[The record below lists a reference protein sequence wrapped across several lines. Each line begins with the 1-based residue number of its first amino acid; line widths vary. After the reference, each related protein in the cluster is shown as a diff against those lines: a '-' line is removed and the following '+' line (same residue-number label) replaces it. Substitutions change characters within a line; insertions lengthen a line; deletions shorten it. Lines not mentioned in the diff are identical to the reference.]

1 MAPLLRLLRERSIK
15 VGVLSNTVW
24 PRALHERVFRRDGV
38 LELIDGAVYSS
49 EIAWTKPHPEAFL
62 AAMAAIGVSDP
73 SSCVFVGDRPFDD
86 IYGAARL
93 GMRTV
98 FIPHSGLPPYEGAV
112 PDAVISRLAEL
123 PGLLDRWLEEGVEPG
138 VEQRS
143 SSRLSSGERIRDVD
157 CRPAGARYFAR
168 GRAWLALSGGL
179 GDAAGGREQEGRLPA
194 ALLGRVL
201 GGAVRV
207 ERGRGLLARG
217 RVAGGRG
224 PADAGP
230 ADASDGGE
238 AGVFGHASGLGLFSA
253 ASQRLTEA
261 GVRVPRVYLTDAS
274 LALYP
279 ADIALVE
286 DVRGGTLEELLAA
299 DPAAAAPVME
309 RLGEML
315 RSMWGRRAAR
325 VGRVADVAETEDVG
339 VGRLRRLSAAGA
351 PAAPG
356 PSSEGIVL
364 ERALRQLGGAAD
376 RVPSV
381 AAVRPRL
388 DETLRALAASVRPR
402 ASYGLIHGELGPD
415 HVSIDDRGQPV
426 VVDIEGAMY
435 FDVEWEHAFL
445 RLRFGR
451 DYEWLRVSGLDEH
464 RMSLYALALDLSLIE
479 GPLRLLDGDYP
490 DREEMLA
497 IAGWAVDRV
506 LRTADGDR

>member
-1 MAPLLRLLRERSIK
+1 
-15 VGVLSNTVW
+15 V
-24 PRALHERVFRRDGV
+24 
-38 LELIDGAVYSS
+38 
-49 EIAWTKPHPEAFL
+49 
-62 AAMAAIGVSDP
+62 
-73 SSCVFVGDRPFDD
+73 
-86 IYGAARL
+86 ARL
-93 GMRTV
+93 AS
-98 FIPHSGLPPYEGAV
+98 SGTSAV
-112 PDAVISRLAEL
+112 SRLA
-123 PGLLDRWLEEGVEPG
+123 PGLL
-138 VEQRS
+138 
-143 SSRLSSGERIRDVD
+143 
-157 CRPAGARYFAR
+157 
-168 GRAWLALSGGL
+168 RAAGL
-179 GDAAGGREQEGRLPA
+179 GSRCPVASVTRLAGGSKKGVYRLGCSDGFSAVLYVWSAAEDFWPA
-194 ALLGRVL
+194 SGD
-201 GGAVRV
+201 GGAD
-207 ERGRGLLARG
+207 
-217 RVAGGRG
+217 
-224 PADAGP
+224 AD
-230 ADASDGGE
+230 

-261 GVRVPRVYLTDAS
+261 GVRVPLVYLADAS
-274 LALYP
+274 QALYP

-299 DPAAAAPVME
+299 DPSAAAPVME

-315 RSMWGRRAAR
+315 RSMWGQRAAR
-325 VGRVADVAETEDVG
+325 VGKVADVPAFAD
-339 VGRLRRLSAAGA
+339 GA
-351 PAAPG
+351 PGAPG
-356 PSSEGIVL
+356 EPGELGASSERIVL
-364 ERALRQLGGAAD
+364 DRALRQLAGAAD

-381 AAVRPRL
+381 ASVRARL

-451 DYEWLRVSGLDEH
+451 DYEWLRVSGLDEQ

-506 LRTADGDR
+506 LRTANADR

>member
-1 MAPLLRLLRERSIK
+1 MSEPGTL
-15 VGVLSNTVW
+15 TV
-24 PRALHERVFRRDGV
+24 
-38 LELIDGAVYSS
+38 
-49 EIAWTKPHPEAFL
+49 
-62 AAMAAIGVSDP
+62 
-73 SSCVFVGDRPFDD
+73 
-86 IYGAARL
+86 
-93 GMRTV
+93 
-98 FIPHSGLPPYEGAV
+98 
-112 PDAVISRLAEL
+112 SRLA
-123 PGLLDRWLEEGVEPG
+123 PGIL
-138 VEQRS
+138 
-143 SSRLSSGERIRDVD
+143 
-157 CRPAGARYFAR
+157 
-168 GRAWLALSGGL
+168 RAAGL
-179 GDAAGGREQEGRLPA
+179 GSRGPVASVARLAGGSKKGVYRLCCSDGFSAVLYVWSAAEDFWPA
-194 ALLGRVL
+194 DAP
-201 GGAVRV
+201 
-207 ERGRGLLARG
+207 LAD
-217 RVAGGRG
+217 AG

-230 ADASDGGE
+230 ADAGPADAPEGGE

-253 ASQRLTEA
+253 AAQRLTAA
-261 GVRVPRVYLTDAS
+261 GVRVPLVYLTDAS

-299 DPAAAAPVME
+299 DPVAAAPVME

-315 RSMWGRRAAR
+315 RSMWERRAAR
-325 VGRVADVAETEDVG
+325 VGRVADVAETDEG
-339 VGRLRRLSAAGA
+339 VIGAPFAAFAAGA

-356 PSSEGIVL
+356 PSSERIVL

-381 AAVRPRL
+381 AAARPRL

-435 FDVEWEHAFL
+435 FDVEWEHVFL

-506 LRTADGDR
+506 LRIANGHR

>member
-1 MAPLLRLLRERSIK
+1 VSSS
-15 VGVLSNTVW
+15 GTV
-24 PRALHERVFRRDGV
+24 
-38 LELIDGAVYSS
+38 AV
-49 EIAWTKPHPEAFL
+49 
-62 AAMAAIGVSDP
+62 
-73 SSCVFVGDRPFDD
+73 
-86 IYGAARL
+86 
-93 GMRTV
+93 
-98 FIPHSGLPPYEGAV
+98 
-112 PDAVISRLAEL
+112 SRLA
-123 PGLLDRWLEEGVEPG
+123 PGILR
-138 VEQRS
+138 
-143 SSRLSSGERIRDVD
+143 
-157 CRPAGARYFAR
+157 
-168 GRAWLALSGGL
+168 
-179 GDAAGGREQEGRLPA
+179 AAGFGPRCPVDSVTRL
-194 ALLGRVL
+194 
-201 GGAVRV
+201 
-207 ERGRGLLARG
+207 
-217 RVAGGRG
+217 AGGSKKGVYRLCCPDG
-224 PADAGP
+224 FSAVLYVWSAAEDFWP
-230 ADASDGGE
+230 ADASDGGD

-253 ASQRLTEA
+253 ASQRLTDA

-274 LALYP
+274 QALFP
-279 ADIALVE
+279 ADVALVE

-299 DPAAAAPVME
+299 DPSAAAPVME

-325 VGRVADVAETEDVG
+325 VGRVGDVAEIGDG
-339 VGRLRRLSAAGA
+339 AIGAALAPGA
-351 PAAPG
+351 LGALG
-356 PSSEGIVL
+356 PSSERIVL
-364 ERALRQLGGAAD
+364 ERALRQLAGAAD

-381 AAVRPRL
+381 AAARPRL

-451 DYEWLRVSGLDEH
+451 DYEWLRVSGLDEQ

-506 LRTADGDR
+506 LRTANADRQALSGGLRWGGVTTGREGICRLG

>member
-1 MAPLLRLLRERSIK
+1 VSESGTLTVGRMAPGILRAAGLGSRCP
-15 VGVLSNTVW
+15 V
-24 PRALHERVFRRDGV
+24 D
-38 LELIDGAVYSS
+38 AV
-49 EIAWTKPHPEAFL
+49 
-62 AAMAAIGVSDP
+62 
-73 SSCVFVGDRPFDD
+73 
-86 IYGAARL
+86 ARL
-93 GMRTV
+93 
-98 FIPHSGLPPYEGAV
+98 
-112 PDAVISRLAEL
+112 
-123 PGLLDRWLEEGVEPG
+123 
-138 VEQRS
+138 
-143 SSRLSSGERIRDVD
+143 
-157 CRPAGARYFAR
+157 
-168 GRAWLALSGGL
+168 
-179 GDAAGGREQEGRLPA
+179 AGGSKKGVYRLRCSDGFSAVLYVWSAAEDFWPA
-194 ALLGRVL
+194 DASQ
-201 GGAVRV
+201 
-207 ERGRGLLARG
+207 
-217 RVAGGRG
+217 
-224 PADAGP
+224 ADAGP
-230 ADASDGGE
+230 ADASGGGE

-253 ASQRLTEA
+253 AAQRLTAA

-286 DVRGGTLEELLAA
+286 DVGGGTLEELLAA

-309 RLGEML
+309 RLGGML

-325 VGRVADVAETEDVG
+325 VGRVADVAEFGDFGDSGDLGNSGDSGDFGDG
-339 VGRLRRLSAAGA
+339 VTGVAEASGMLGA
-351 PAAPG
+351 
-356 PSSEGIVL
+356 SSEGIAL
-364 ERALRQLGGAAD
+364 ERALRQLAGAAE

-381 AAVRPRL
+381 ASVRAQL

-506 LRTADGDR
+506 LRTANGDR

>member
-1 MAPLLRLLRERSIK
+1 VSESGTLTVGRLAPGILR
-15 VGVLSNTVW
+15 
-24 PRALHERVFRRDGV
+24 
-38 LELIDGAVYSS
+38 
-49 EIAWTKPHPEAFL
+49 
-62 AAMAAIGVSDP
+62 AAGLGSRCPVASV
-73 SSCVFVGDRPFDD
+73 
-86 IYGAARL
+86 ARL
-93 GMRTV
+93 
-98 FIPHSGLPPYEGAV
+98 
-112 PDAVISRLAEL
+112 
-123 PGLLDRWLEEGVEPG
+123 
-138 VEQRS
+138 
-143 SSRLSSGERIRDVD
+143 
-157 CRPAGARYFAR
+157 
-168 GRAWLALSGGL
+168 
-179 GDAAGGREQEGRLPA
+179 AGGSKKGVYRLCCSDGFSAVLYVWSAAEDFWPA
-194 ALLGRVL
+194 DASQ
-201 GGAVRV
+201 
-207 ERGRGLLARG
+207 
-217 RVAGGRG
+217 
-224 PADAGP
+224 ADAGP
-230 ADASDGGE
+230 TDPCGGAE

-253 ASQRLTEA
+253 ASQRLTAA

-299 DPAAAAPVME
+299 DPAAAAPVMQ

-325 VGRVADVAETEDVG
+325 VGRVADVAETDEG
-339 VGRLRRLSAAGA
+339 VIGAPIAPVAAVAPFAAGA

-356 PSSEGIVL
+356 PSSERIVL

-388 DETLRALAASVRPR
+388 DETLRALAAAVRPR

-435 FDVEWEHAFL
+435 FDVEWEHVFL

-506 LRTADGDR
+506 LRTANGDR